1 MKSGNLM
8 DFNRTQKFQ
17 FNKKI
22 KIINLNKKKSEGKRL
37 FSQSLYLSNF
47 LQKNKDKKIPDSS
60 KFQNCNSTLIVS
72 KSSKFI
78 PNMKKTFKN
87 NQKLKLL
94 ELNKANINNSFN
106 QIQFFKQ
113 SEHNTNP
120 NYLILNNNENSEH
133 GVIYEDNIKLKTKI
147 NKLKLELFF
156 AKSLNKKKDEEI
168 KELNKYLDD
177 AKFFFGKKGR
187 NHYLKRIKNDNIII
201 KLKDSYENIKS
212 KYREKNNINNALM
225 NKIKKINLEEMIKNI
240 EEDIKILKNNSEVLK
255 SKELINSEISKKL
268 EKVNWKKNKFLEN
281 YQFLIKLKQTI
292 NQKLSIIENL
302 SEKAYYLRDKYYNIK
317 SQKRQIVRYNRS
329 IKLRNEE
336 LLLDKKYRQDLFMKR
351 SEIERQI
358 FSYTIKSKDLSNKL
372 KSDEY
377 SIKSYLDRQNN
388 NFNSKNDFFEYIPQ
402 LEPNPNKD
410 QEKQVFL
417 YESLIKDSKIR
428 QRNLIKLLKDL
439 IENTSNNNINDI
451 KDNSKI
457 FEDNL
462 NINSDIN
469 DIKIEYQGEKY
480 EKDKDFQFLLNIMF
494 YIKNIKKERIQN
506 ILLSYKTENYYLG
519 NLNEN
524 YDFISELTSDILIAI
539 NNKSDINKL
548 KEILNYLF
556 EYKYKSNKI
565 QFLNKIINDIYIL
578 DNPKEIF
585 FVPENEVILFIKLQ
599 NFFSKKIS
607 NINKQLKKF
616 KEKKILYE
624 NIKEIF
630 IEEKLYEKNNK
641 EKMKLFQFFIY
652 IMKKRENTLNQNNAL
667 NEFNTKDIIDFFC
680 DLEEDIIYHDNFFK
694 ALKNLLND
702 KKKDLYEFIGNKKTI
717 DISEFI
723 EILKENEFEIKDDNF
738 DLNNFLKKYQ
748 LEQNSE
754 NINIELLKMELD
766 NISVF

>member
-1 MKSGNLM
+1 MKSSSLI
-8 DFNRTQKFQ
+8 DLNRTQKFQ
-17 FNKKI
+17 FKKKI
-22 KIINLNKKKSEGKRL
+22 KMITLNKKKSEGKRL

-47 LQKNKDKKIPDSS
+47 LNKNKSKKIPDTTKYQSHS
-60 KFQNCNSTLIVS
+60 STLIVS
-72 KSSKFI
+72 KSNKCI
-78 PNMKKTFKN
+78 PNMKKAYQN

-94 ELNKANINNSFN
+94 DLNKVNINNSLN
-106 QIQFFKQ
+106 QIHLLKQ

-120 NYLILNNNENSEH
+120 NYLMLNINENNEH
-133 GVIYEDNIKLKTKI
+133 GIIYEENIKLKTKI

-156 AKSLNKKKDEEI
+156 EKSLNKKKEEEI
-168 KELNKYLDD
+168 KELNKYLED

-187 NHYLKRIKNDNIII
+187 NHYLKKIKNENIII
-201 KLKDSYENIKS
+201 KLRDSYENIKS
-212 KYREKNNINNALM
+212 QLREKNNINTALM
-225 NKIKKINLEEMIKNI
+225 NKIKKINLEETIKNN
-240 EEDIKILKNNSEVLK
+240 EEDIKILKNKIEDLK
-255 SKELINSEISKKL
+255 SKELINSEILKKI

-281 YQFLIKLKQTI
+281 YQFLIKLKQNI
-292 NQKLSIIENL
+292 NQKLLIVENL
-302 SEKAYYLRDKYYNIK
+302 SEKAYILRDKYYGIK
-317 SQKRQIVRYNRS
+317 SQKSQIIRYNKS

-336 LLLDKKYRQDLFMKR
+336 LLLDKKYRQDLFMKQ

-372 KSDEY
+372 KRDEF
-377 SIKSYLDRQNN
+377 SLKSYLDRRNN

-410 QEKQVFL
+410 EEKQVFL
-417 YESLIKDSKIR
+417 YESLIKESKIR
-428 QRNLIKLLKDL
+428 QKNLIKLLNDL
-439 IENTSNNNINDI
+439 IENTSNNIN
-451 KDNSKI
+451 DNSKI
-457 FEDNL
+457 FEDNNI

-469 DIKIEYQGEKY
+469 DIKIEYRGEKY

-519 NLNEN
+519 TLNED

-539 NNKSDINKL
+539 NNKNDINKL

-565 QFLNKIINDIYIL
+565 QFLNKIINDIYVL
-578 DNPKEIF
+578 DNTRE
-585 FVPENEVILFIKLQ
+585 ILFIQEKENVLSIKLE

-607 NINKQLKKF
+607 NINKKMKNF
-616 KEKKILYE
+616 KEKKILYD
-624 NIKEIF
+624 NIKAIF

-641 EKMKLFQFFIY
+641 EKIKLFQFFIY
-652 IMKKRENTLNQNNAL
+652 ILKKREDTLNHNNSL
-667 NEFNTKDIIDFFC
+667 SEFNTKDIIDFFC

-694 ALKNLLND
+694 ALKNLLTD
-702 KKKDLYEFIGNKKTI
+702 KKKDLSEFIGNKKTI

-723 EILKENEFEIKDDNF
+723 EILKANEFEINDDNF
-738 DLNNFLKKYQ
+738 DLNVFLKKYK

-754 NINIELLKMELD
+754 NINIELLKYELN
-766 NISVF
+766 NIPDF

>member
-1 MKSGNLM
+1 MSLFLDRENIQSNLW
-8 DFNRTQKFQ
+8 DYYPS
-17 FNKKI
+17 I
-22 KIINLNKKKSEGKRL
+22 SISE
-37 FSQSLYLSNF
+37 
-47 LQKNKDKKIPDSS
+47 
-60 KFQNCNSTLIVS
+60 
-72 KSSKFI
+72 
-78 PNMKKTFKN
+78 MAKN
-87 NQKLKLL
+87 N
-94 ELNKANINNSFN
+94 
-106 QIQFFKQ
+106 
-113 SEHNTNP
+113 
-120 NYLILNNNENSEH
+120 
-133 GVIYEDNIKLKTKI
+133 
-147 NKLKLELFF
+147 
-156 AKSLNKKKDEEI
+156 
-168 KELNKYLDD
+168 
-177 AKFFFGKKGR
+177 
-187 NHYLKRIKNDNIII
+187 
-201 KLKDSYENIKS
+201 
-212 KYREKNNINNALM
+212 
-225 NKIKKINLEEMIKNI
+225 

-292 NQKLSIIENL
+292 NQKLFVIENL

-451 KDNSKI
+451 NDNSKI

-494 YIKNIKKERIQN
+494 YIKNIQKERIQN

-585 FVPENEVILFIKLQ
+585 LFQ
-599 NFFSKKIS
+599 
-607 NINKQLKKF
+607 
-616 KEKKILYE
+616 
-624 NIKEIF
+624 
-630 IEEKLYEKNNK
+630 
-641 EKMKLFQFFIY
+641 KMKLF
-652 IMKKRENTLNQNNAL
+652 
-667 NEFNTKDIIDFFC
+667 C
-680 DLEEDIIYHDNFFK
+680 
-694 ALKNLLND
+694 LLNYKIFFR
-702 KKKDLYEFIGNKKTI
+702 KK
-717 DISEFI
+717 
-723 EILKENEFEIKDDNF
+723 
-738 DLNNFLKKYQ
+738 
-748 LEQNSE
+748 
-754 NINIELLKMELD
+754 
-766 NISVF
+766 

>member
-8 DFNRTQKFQ
+8 DLNRTQKFK

-47 LQKNKDKKIPDSS
+47 LQKNKDKKVPDSS
-60 KFQNCNSTLIVS
+60 KFQNRNSTLIVS
-72 KSSKFI
+72 KSSKYI
-78 PNMKKTFKN
+78 PNIKKAFKN

-113 SEHNTNP
+113 SVHNTNP
-120 NYLILNNNENSEH
+120 NYLILNNNENTEH

-168 KELNKYLDD
+168 KELNRYLDD

-212 KYREKNNINNALM
+212 KLREKNNINNALM
-225 NKIKKINLEEMIKNI
+225 NKMKKINLEEMEKNI
-240 EEDIKILKNNSEVLK
+240 EEDVKILKNNSEVLK

-281 YQFLIKLKQTI
+281 YQFLIKLKQII
-292 NQKLSIIENL
+292 NQKLFVVENL
-302 SEKAYYLRDKYYNIK
+302 SEKAYYLRDKYYNVK

-336 LLLDKKYRQDLFMKR
+336 LLLDKKYRQDLFLKR
-351 SEIERQI
+351 AEIEKQI

-388 NFNSKNDFFEYIPQ
+388 NFNSKSDFFEYIPQ

-417 YESLIKDSKIR
+417 YEALIKDSKIR

-451 KDNSKI
+451 NDNSKI

-469 DIKIEYQGEKY
+469 DIKIEYKGEKY

-494 YIKNIKKERIQN
+494 YIKNIQKERIQN

-556 EYKYKSNKI
+556 EYKYKNNKI

-585 FVPENEVILFIKLQ
+585 FITENEVILFIKLK

-624 NIKEIF
+624 NIKVIF
-630 IEEKLYEKNNK
+630 IEENLYEKNNK

-738 DLNNFLKKYQ
+738 DLNIFLKKYK
-748 LEQNSE
+748 LAQNSE